1 MKITMMHSIGVKF
14 VDLVVAI
21 VQFDVDHP
29 PNHKKL
35 TGIDTKQWFMKN
47 SNLTAP
53 WKRSMVLEVMMEAP
67 VEMKIYA

>member
-47 SNLTAP
+47 S
-53 WKRSMVLEVMMEAP
+53 SMVLEVMMEAP